1 MSRFWKRFLREGQ
14 RFFGRGPKPQIW
26 LGAFGKH
33 PGWDDHI
40 DDIGL
45 ETESLLLAKQILYV
59 DGIGGQVNSGEWE
72 RLDGARRLAE
82 FKHIFL
88 WKRGDAFLAGRIWSS
103 RDGKNRTQYPL
114 VVCAH
119 CLGIPFS
126 WALTSVYPCLAE
138 IERQCKATQSA
149 NEVRAVLGQALDQL
163 RHSTASIRTA
173 AATDLDFYEFFKR
186 LGLSADLEGLWQIA
200 YRVHAELENDFGGG
214 QIRLPSVAGL
224 EAETLSFWMRLLEF
238 RLGRDAPILLTLPLA
253 ESWVD
258 ATCGEPLKKEFYC
271 LRAKPETLAVAT
283 LEGGRIPDEFRK
295 EHEGLIREL
304 LKTGADSAAGPR
316 KGAA

>member
-163 RHSTASIRTA
+163 RHSTASMRSPTA
-173 AATDLDFYEFFKR
+173 
-186 LGLSADLEGLWQIA
+186 
-200 YRVHAELENDFGGG
+200 
-214 QIRLPSVAGL
+214 
-224 EAETLSFWMRLLEF
+224 
-238 RLGRDAPILLTLPLA
+238 
-253 ESWVD
+253 
-258 ATCGEPLKKEFYC
+258 
-271 LRAKPETLAVAT
+271 
-283 LEGGRIPDEFRK
+283 
-295 EHEGLIREL
+295 
-304 LKTGADSAAGPR
+304 
-316 KGAA
+316 

>member
-103 RDGKNRTQYPL
+103 RDGKNRTPISPGCLRPL
-114 VVCAH
+114 P
-119 CLGIPFS
+119 G
-126 WALTSVYPCLAE
+126 
-138 IERQCKATQSA
+138 
-149 NEVRAVLGQALDQL
+149 
-163 RHSTASIRTA
+163 HS
-173 AATDLDFYEFFKR
+173 LR
-186 LGLSADLEGLWQIA
+186 LGADQRLS
-200 YRVHAELENDFGGG
+200 
-214 QIRLPSVAGL
+214 
-224 EAETLSFWMRLLEF
+224 LS
-238 RLGRDAPILLTLPLA
+238 GRD
-253 ESWVD
+253 
-258 ATCGEPLKKEFYC
+258 
-271 LRAKPETLAVAT
+271 
-283 LEGGRIPDEFRK
+283 
-295 EHEGLIREL
+295 
-304 LKTGADSAAGPR
+304 
-316 KGAA
+316 

>member
-88 WKRGDAFLAGRIWSS
+88 WKRGDAFLASGAD
-103 RDGKNRTQYPL
+103 DGN
-114 VVCAH
+114 VV
-119 CLGIPFS
+119 F
-126 WALTSVYPCLAE
+126 YD
-138 IERQCKATQSA
+138 
-149 NEVRAVLGQALDQL
+149 VRARRAFKPL
-163 RHSTASIRTA
+163 REHPLHI
-173 AATDLDFYEFFKR
+173 
-186 LGLSADLEGLWQIA
+186 W
-200 YRVHAELENDFGGG
+200 H
-214 QIRLPSVAGL
+214 VA
-224 EAETLSFWMRLLEF
+224 F
-238 RLGRDAPILLTLPLA
+238 AP
-253 ESWVD
+253 D
-258 ATCGEPLKKEFYC
+258 
-271 LRAKPETLAVAT
+271 
-283 LEGGRIPDEFRK
+283 GGRRPAR
-295 EHEGLIREL
+295 H
-304 LKTGADSAAGPR
+304 
-316 KGAA
+316 